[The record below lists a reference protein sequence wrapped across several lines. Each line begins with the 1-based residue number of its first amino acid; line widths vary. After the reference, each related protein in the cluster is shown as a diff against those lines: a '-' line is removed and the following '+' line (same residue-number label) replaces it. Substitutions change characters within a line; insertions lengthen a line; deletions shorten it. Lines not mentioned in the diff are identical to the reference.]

1 MKYSFA
7 KMAVALRYAVVAAAA
22 AFFGVS
28 VFLWGGGGRTAS
40 GGGGGGG
47 EVDRVGISENEIS
60 AVWCEKHGGES
71 QKRMPNGTWADCVTA
86 EFAVEFDFG
95 RGMKPYEC
103 AGQAFRYADLS
114 GKRPLCV
121 LIMAADISARQFL
134 RAIDKIASPVQVA
147 CVDETGKEFVCPKK

>member
-7 KMAVALRYAVVAAAA
+7 KMAVVAAAA
-22 AFFGVS
+22 AFFVVS
-28 VFLWGGGGRTAS
+28 VFLWDDGGGGGRTAS
-40 GGGGGGG
+40 GGG
-47 EVDRVGISENEIS
+47 DVGVSENEIS

-71 QKRMPNGTWADCVTA
+71 QKRMPNGTWADCVTE

-103 AGQAFRYADLS
+103 AGQAFRYADLI

-121 LIMAADISARQFL
+121 LIMATDISARQFL
-134 RAIDKIASPVQVA
+134 RAIDKVASPVQVA

>member
-1 MKYSFA
+1 MKYSRTASRSFA
-7 KMAVALRYAVVAAAA
+7 KPAFIAAAA
-22 AFFGVS
+22 AFFVVS
-28 VFLWGGGGRTAS
+28 VFLWDDGGRTAS
-40 GGGGGGG
+40 GG
-47 EVDRVGISENEIS
+47 VSENEIS
-60 AVWCEKHGGES
+60 AVWCEKQGGES

-147 CVDETGKEFVCPKK
+147 CVDETGEEFICPKK

>member
-22 AFFGVS
+22 AFFVVS
-28 VFLWGGGGRTAS
+28 VFLWDDGGGGGRTAS
-40 GGGGGGG
+40 GGG
-47 EVDRVGISENEIS
+47 EVGVSENEIS
-60 AVWCEKHGGES
+60 AVWCEKQGGES

-134 RAIDKIASPVQVA
+134 RAIDKVASPVQVA
-147 CVDETGKEFVCPKK
+147 CVDETGKEFVCPKN